1 MSFEEGQ
8 NFTVAVE
15 RLEENSDEM
24 EFFRGLK
31 KATEIEEHHE
41 GQLAV
46 DVAETREEI
55 IIVAPM
61 AGAPK
66 ESVELHLHNDLLTL
80 RGERHSPVPDG
91 AYYHFNECYWGRFSR
106 SIVLPADV
114 HLSLARAEY
123 RSGLL
128 IVRLPK
134 VKIDQNIPITIIEE

>member
-8 NFTVAVE
+8 NFAVVIDQPNE
-15 RLEENSDEM
+15 DKEEL

-31 KATEIEEHHE
+31 HAAEIEEHHE

-46 DVAETREEI
+46 DVVETRDEI

-61 AGAPK
+61 AGAPR

-80 RGERHSPVPDG
+80 RGERRSPAPSDSFF
-91 AYYHFNECYWGRFSR
+91 HFSECYWGRFSR

-114 HLSLARAEY
+114 HLGMARAEY
-123 RSGLL
+123 RQGLL
-128 IVRLPK
+128 VVYLPK
-134 VKIDQNIPITIIEE
+134 VRIDQNIPITIVEE